1 MARTKKITRPMLQKA
16 IQRIEGSMERTAI
29 PKPEGI
35 KRPPKRKKPKWR
47 LDDIYTAGTI
57 LYMVV
62 LDKEHAGDFTFFQ
75 GFSDNALSAAG
86 TLRHICELPAH
97 SEELF
102 QERADTARARI
113 GGRCGYAI
121 LLLDEEFLPEFP
133 ALPGFVCVISNEDNR
148 ERVATVIGA
157 RNDPH
162 WRHVTTMEASTTEPK
177 LWDLDRGYF
186 YDWIKVVLKRHATE
200 TQRGIL
206 QDIDFKP
213 LIARETSAL
222 QLASHG
228 HNILTPTE
236 SVFLSLGY
244 CFELPDNRLAGDED
258 EAFASALVTQANA
271 LETQLTELTESTER
285 PRGVPSVIVTVPSVF
300 RHLKPKIAEKITG
313 KELRRVLKAV
323 LRQAQYIAYRAT
335 PEEMKLILE
344 SPVAQSV
351 MAMRAKE
358 LYLYTAALTVSA
370 CSLCCPVL
378 RLPPQVD
385 RVRDLLLG
393 LAILSRKGNAM
404 QRRRNQIAI
413 RIGDTL
419 RSSIPAVLLTKLDTY
434 ANRGVKLIGDVPL
447 ELLSIG
453 GLPLSLR
460 CSVSRLP
467 TLPGN
472 LMMRHSLMRKPSF
485 LHPTDFHD
493 VLVVRSFAP
502 GDPIRNLLEVS
513 IKVCLPAGSKVRA
526 KFVDVSTEEE
536 FAQAFNSFDGKIAIF
551 DGHGTQSPEDAQGVL
566 SVGSVK
572 INPFQFY
579 GKVRLPPIV
588 LLSACET
595 HTLGGIESSVA
606 SALLFMGAWSVLGTL
621 APVDARASAMLIAR
635 FLFRLEAFLPALPGA
650 MNWTD
655 VVTGMLRMS
664 YATDLLFKFE
674 ELHGMT
680 PGSLRNVQ
688 MTANMA
694 VTMNDPAWF
703 EKVLEGIAKK
713 TNEPLAKVTERW
725 RDTCYFTE
733 TLRHVHLGSPE
744 HIFVGPE

>member
-1 MARTKKITRPMLQKA
+1 MLEKA
-16 IQRIEGSMERTAI
+16 IQRIEASRERAAI
-29 PKPEGI
+29 PKPEVI
-35 KRPPKRKKPKWR
+35 KKASKRKKPRWR
-47 LDDIYTAGTI
+47 LDDVYTAGTI
-57 LYMVV
+57 LYLVV
-62 LDKEHAGDFTFFQ
+62 LAEEHAGEFTLFQ
-75 GFSDNALSAAG
+75 GFSDNALRSAG

-97 SEELF
+97 TEELF
-102 QERADTARARI
+102 QERAETARARM
-113 GGRCGYAI
+113 GGRSGYAI
-121 LLLDEEFLPEFP
+121 LLLDEEFLAEFP

-148 ERVATVIGA
+148 QRVAAAVEA
-157 RNDPH
+157 RNDAH
-162 WRHVTTMEASTTEPK
+162 WRHVTTVEAATPERK
-177 LWDLDRGYF
+177 LWDLDRQYF
-186 YDWIKVVLKRHATE
+186 HDWTKEVVKAHVAQSQQVPLRD
-200 TQRGIL
+200 G
-206 QDIDFKP
+206 DFKP
-213 LIARETSAL
+213 LVSRDKVAL
-222 QLASHG
+222 PLASRG
-228 HNILTPTE
+228 HNILMPTE
-236 SVFLSLGY
+236 SVFLCLGY
-244 CFELPDNRLAGDED
+244 TFELPDDRLAGHED
-258 EAFASALVTQANA
+258 EAFARAIETQANA
-271 LETQLTELTESTER
+271 LETQLAELTGTSER
-285 PRGVPSVIVTVPSVF
+285 PRGAPSVIVTVPSVF
-300 RHLKPKIAEKITG
+300 RHLKPQIAEKLTQ
-313 KELRRVLKAV
+313 KELRRILKAV

-335 PEEMKLILE
+335 GDDMKRIME
-344 SPVAQSV
+344 SPHARSV
-351 MAMRAKE
+351 MAMRANE
-358 LYLYTAALTVSA
+358 LYLYTAALTVSS
-370 CSLCCPVL
+370 CSLCCPVF

-385 RVRDLLLG
+385 RVRDLLIG
-393 LAILSRKGNAM
+393 LAILSRKGNAV

-413 RIGDTL
+413 RIGDAL
-419 RSSIPAVLLTKLDTY
+419 RFSIPPVLLTKLDTY

-447 ELLSIG
+447 ELLPVD

-485 LHPTDFHD
+485 LHPSDFHD

-502 GDPIRNLLEVS
+502 DDPIRDLLEVS
-513 IKVCLPAGSKVRA
+513 IKVCLQAGSKVRV

-536 FAQAFNSFDGKIAIF
+536 FVQAFNRFDGKIAIF
-551 DGHGTQSPEDAQGVL
+551 DGHGTQSAEDPQGVL

-579 GKVRLPPIV
+579 GQVKLPPIV

-595 HTLGGIESSVA
+595 HTLGGMESSVA

-621 APVDARASAMLIAR
+621 APVDARASATLIAR

-650 MNWTD
+650 MNWTE

-674 ELHGMT
+674 ELHDMT
-680 PGSLRNVQ
+680 PGSLREVQ

-694 VTMNDPAWF
+694 ITMNDPAWF
-703 EKVLEGIAKK
+703 EKVLEGIGKK
-713 TNEPLAKVTERW
+713 TNEALAKVTERW